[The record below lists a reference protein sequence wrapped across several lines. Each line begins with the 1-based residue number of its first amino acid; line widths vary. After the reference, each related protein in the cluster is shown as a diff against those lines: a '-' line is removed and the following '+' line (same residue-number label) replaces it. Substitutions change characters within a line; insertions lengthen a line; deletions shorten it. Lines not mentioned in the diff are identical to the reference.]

1 MKRTNTKATKKR
13 TTHSN
18 LWVTAKKF
26 HKIAVDKGHDSTR
39 GWYYPIKIDDWYNEN
54 RKDSKNNFH
63 LYKQNPAYYRKSKE
77 ALLEYYDLLFDPA
90 TLEIF
95 APAKTI
101 NRTDPNSPNYSD
113 TTSTTNAP
121 TSNAPTSAYLYND
134 YQDAMVK
141 SNTSNSTSTD
151 NTTSTAYSSLK
162 NLSDKYLK
170 PNIIPRLLPTIAMNK
185 NPGTLSYSQ
194 CNDRMYYNKKDLQ
207 NIWRKKVQPY
217 SSWKDEAIWTFNA
230 NMYDSLK
237 EKWVDSYTLWLKP
250 KAPLIEEEQI
260 QQHQSND
267 SQYQSQSI
275 YKSRYETKTLSNNE
289 PNKYSSIFI
298 PLPFNFITGRAYSRG
313 TGWINNV
320 AGSRAGRKSA
330 YEIGNENITQAETH
344 VAYWRLTKAAVEE
357 AKKNYHN
364 YLVMTGQDKISSDNR
379 TWIKHTKASL
389 ESLSIINRHRVWIIT
404 VFTSD
409 MDYTINSDRCFTSGT
424 IYWKWYRKNAETNYQ
439 KADNLYKKERLLL
452 APPHSHE
459 NHYYEAFLWTYKYV
473 PRLSKETTEKRM
485 HEKDERLQNMSGI
498 EAYDLRCKW
507 ELSDRDYKKV
517 YNHWYSNVTPG
528 SIYHKQFT
536 LLEIPLLP
544 AGTALPFEAFNLT
557 RPEQLTK
564 HDEFIDTLAETYRFS
579 RSTLLD
585 WVPEFMIPTKQE
597 SEQALKKL
605 KKLIELHTIP
615 HSL

>member
-1 MKRTNTKATKKR
+1 MKLKATKKH

-39 GWYYPIKIDDWYNEN
+39 GWYYPIKIDDWYNAN
-54 RKDSKNNFH
+54 KHDSKNNFH
-63 LYKQNPAYYRKSKE
+63 LYKQNPTYYRKSKA

-121 TSNAPTSAYLYND
+121 TSNAPTSNAPTSAYLYND
-134 YQDAMVK
+134 YQDAIVK
-141 SNTSNSTSTD
+141 TYPQTLNPQDPEAKLTSPEISK
-151 NTTSTAYSSLK
+151 AI
-162 NLSDKYLK
+162 SDKYLK
-170 PNIIPRLLPTIAMNK
+170 PNIIPRLFPTIAMNK
-185 NPGTLSYSQ
+185 NPGTLSYSGIH
-194 CNDRMYYNKKDLQ
+194 DFIYVKKDDTKD
-207 NIWRKKVQPY
+207 IWKSSAALKQRWKIKKY
-217 SSWKDEAIWTFNA
+217 DTWKDEVVDMF
-230 NMYDSLK
+230 DSNHK
-237 EKWVDSYTLWLKP
+237 YKTGQTDQKP
-250 KAPLIEEEQI
+250 
-260 QQHQSND
+260 
-267 SQYQSQSI
+267 YQSAAYNTFFNLD
-275 YKSRYETKTLSNNE
+275 YKVGIE

-320 AGSRAGRKSA
+320 AGSRAGRKSV
-330 YEIGNENITQAETH
+330 YEIGNEDITQAETH

-389 ESLSIINRHRVWIIT
+389 ESLSIINRHRVGIIT

-536 LLEIPLLP
+536 LLEIPLLK